1 MLAPALFLV
10 IRVFFYIEGDED
22 MGNLMTSFN
31 AGVSGL
37 HSAQASLT
45 VTAHNL
51 ANASTTGYTRQQ
63 VLVAD
68 SYYQTSYGSHDNA
81 LQIGTGTTISLTR
94 QIRNGFLDGQYR
106 VQLGRQQFYEANSK
120 AAMEIE
126 DMLGELHGEEFKTS
140 INDLWGALSSL
151 ATHADDIVY
160 KDQLVMVASQFIE
173 KAKVLQEELNTYQ
186 TSLNTEVK
194 NQVDAINDIVG
205 QIREL
210 NKQIQKYE
218 ATGESA
224 NDYRDKRNECLDELS
239 QYITFES
246 SEQVDGT
253 IMIYS
258 EGGYL
263 LDAVNQYYLTTAYES
278 DTSKLLKPIWA
289 TGENYFRYD
298 SLEYSSSNN
307 TDVGGLRGIMVA
319 RGNYAAS
326 YVNVPQKPEE
336 NDFKTGGVLDT
347 DAYNRAVSQFNDD
360 LEVYNKTIGASVV
373 MTIQSELDT
382 LVHGIVTSVNNAL
395 CPNKEIQIE
404 VEDRDAA
411 GNVTGT
417 HMETIYVLDEEKAL
431 IGDDANRTM
440 GTELFSRRGIERYTE
455 EDVTVLNENGTT
467 SVQKVYRYNEEDTTN
482 VYTMYTIGQLIT
494 NPVVARDSS
503 TLPTMYSDAHEGKDG
518 YANNE
523 LLAIAQSFEEKIGT
537 LNPNSLTTYDIKHF
551 YDGMVSELGIQG
563 SIWNGII
570 ENQATTVHTLE
581 TERQNVMGVSSD
593 EELSNLI
600 KYQQCYNASSRYI
613 TTVSQMLEYLI
624 ERLGG

>member
-1 MLAPALFLV
+1 
-10 IRVFFYIEGDED
+10 

-94 QIRNGFLDGQYR
+94 QIRNVFLDGQYR

-173 KAKVLQEELNTYQ
+173 KAKVLQEELDTYQ

-278 DTSKLLKPIWA
+278 DTSKLLKPIWT

-326 YVNVPQKPEE
+326 YINVPQKPEE
-336 NDFKTGGVLDT
+336 SDFKTGGVLDT

-482 VYTMYTIGQLIT
+482 VYTMYTIGQLVT

>member
-1 MLAPALFLV
+1 
-10 IRVFFYIEGDED
+10 

-173 KAKVLQEELNTYQ
+173 KAKVLQEELDTYQ

-278 DTSKLLKPIWA
+278 DTSKLLKPIWT

-326 YVNVPQKPEE
+326 YINVPQKPEE
-336 NDFKTGGVLDT
+336 SDFKTGGVLDT

-523 LLAIAQSFEEKIGT
+523 LLAIAQSFEKKIGT